1 VVCQFQITQCQCWC
15 DFAAVCNETCQNGGM
30 CVSPG
35 VCSCR
40 HGFGGASCER
50 DVDECA
56 AGIAQCNDA
65 STCVNVPGW
74 YYCQCKLGYSA
85 STSAGN
91 LCIGEW
97 FSQIWKRQILSPKK
111 YSDSKLQ
118 FVYFWPRHCSKIV
131 TSICRCVL
139 FLSSALK
146 FQFRSFKS
154 GDGFSDKI
162 LTTLLTLF

>member
-1 VVCQFQITQCQCWC
+1 
-15 DFAAVCNETCQNGGM
+15 M

-74 YYCQCKLGYSA
+74 YYCQCKLGFSA

-91 LCIGEW
+91 LCLGE
-97 FSQIWKRQILSPKK
+97 
-111 YSDSKLQ
+111 
-118 FVYFWPRHCSKIV
+118 FVYSNLKKNTDFIFGKKFFRFKLFAAVCLLLAASALQQNLF
-131 TSICRCVL
+131 TLMCRWVL
-139 FLSSALK
+139 FLSTALK